1 MDLPLAGFPD
11 LQGPC
16 LLGIDEAGRG
26 PVLGPMVYACAFWPL
41 EKEAEL
47 KKMNFD
53 DSKVLDESVREKLFA
68 DIQKN
73 NVGFLANVLS
83 PKYIS
88 TSMLRIC
95 KYNLNDLSHD
105 TAANLVE
112 KVLEKGYQ
120 ITHVYVDTVGDEKKY
135 ENKLSQRFPKI
146 SFKVSKKADSIYP
159 IVSAASICA
168 KVIRDSVLKNW
179 TFEEPHFRESQESPK
194 ANPKSPQWGSGYPG
208 DPLTKKWLRTN
219 CDRVFGFPSVVR
231 FSWKTAKNLLK
242 EKAVS
247 VNWGDDEE
255 EEELPYKRR
264 KLMNPESINNAR
276 QQSKSQNA
284 IASWLSG
291 DTPSQKQNHE
301 DPDLSV
307 KSEEKKTLKRRRS
320 LSALDREAY
329 FLERNLCTV
338 EDI

>member
-1 MDLPLAGFPD
+1 MDLPLAAFPPMS
-11 LQGPC
+11 GPC

-41 EKEAEL
+41 EKE
-47 KKMNFD
+47 KKLNQMNFD
-53 DSKVLDESVREKLFA
+53 DSKVLDECVREKLFS

-73 NVGFLANVLS
+73 DVGFLAHVLS

-120 ITHVYVDTVGDEKKY
+120 ITHVFVDTVGDEKKY
-135 ENKLSQRFPKI
+135 ENKLSQKFPKI
-146 SFKVSKKADSIYP
+146 CFKVSKKADSLFP

-179 TFEEPHFRESQESPK
+179 TFEEPHLRDSQNSSTSDS
-194 ANPKSPQWGSGYPG
+194 KSPQWGSGYPS
-208 DPLTKKWLRTN
+208 DPLTKKWLRNN
-219 CDRVFGFPSVVR
+219 CDRIFGFPSVVR
-231 FSWKTAKNLLK
+231 FSRNTTSNIL
-242 EKAVS
+242 EERAVP

-255 EEELPYKRR
+255 IEPPTKRR
-264 KLMNPESINNAR
+264 KLSDSSNISVESDKFR
-276 QQSKSQNA
+276 QPSPML
-284 IASWLSG
+284 SWLSG
-291 DTPSQKQNHE
+291 PSKKQASQSTE
-301 DPDLSV
+301 SLVVPEKV
-307 KSEEKKTLKRRRS
+307 EEKKSLKRRRS
-320 LSALDREAY
+320 LSALDRERY